1 MDLVKPDSAQLLSIT
16 YRFLEIANRHTAVSP
31 MLDEFVGELKNVT
44 GCAAVGIRL
53 LDEQG
58 NIPYACYDGFSQG
71 FMDQENLLSIRH
83 DQCMCVNVISGKS
96 TQQKPFYSPKGSF
109 WLNDTRQFL
118 DTVADSEKGTTRN
131 VCANHGYRS
140 VALVPIRASD
150 RVLGL
155 IHVADT
161 KPDMVPIEMVLQLE
175 HTALALGNSIT
186 RVTLSQAQRDT
197 EVKFRTLFDNA
208 GDAIILWEKVGAE
221 YQIIEVNQ
229 LACDRYGYTKAEMIG
244 MSGRQLNTAA
254 SYAGAA
260 ASITD
265 LDEHDHARFQLT
277 HLAKSG
283 QEIPVEVTAHNFIL
297 NSKPVILSVVRDI
310 TDRLKKEAEL
320 RQLASFPL
328 SNPNPV
334 LRLTPQGKIVFANP
348 AADLLLKSWKLGI
361 GDVIPSLW
369 LEKTVAAFNTGE
381 KTVSEIK
388 SGDAFFAVTTY
399 PDMTSG
405 FVNLYA
411 MDITARKDAELA
423 LQTSRDHLEKLNNS
437 LPDVIFVTRRPSRRI
452 EYVNNRV
459 TQIYGYS
466 AEECLGRTPEFL
478 FATRGAYLG
487 QSRRISDVIRH
498 SNSGDSVRTELM
510 QKRKNGEL
518 FPCELIQTFTSHPDG
533 TISIISIARDIT
545 SQQQTQKEIESY
557 HQRLE
562 EMVAARTEALNGE
575 ITNRKRAE
583 NELRSL
589 YEREQTLSAALR
601 QQIEERSLFTRALV
615 HELKTPLTPLLTA
628 SDFLEATL
636 TDETARGFARNI
648 KLGARNLEKRINE
661 MLDLARGEVGAL
673 RLTYRDF
680 DLVELLTE
688 TATYVQPE
696 TTRRGQILEINLPPA
711 PLAIQADPDRLRQ
724 VVLNLINNS
733 LKFTKKGGHIRVTA
747 RSEPGAAVI
756 SVEDTGAGIATSDL
770 PFIFQPYH
778 RGQNSD
784 KKRLGGLGLGL
795 ALAKMIVELHGGQI
809 WLKSAVGK
817 GSTFNFRV
825 PFKKV

>member
-1 MDLVKPDSAQLLSIT
+1 MSRPDSAQLLSIT
-16 YRFLEIANRHTAVSP
+16 FRFLEAANRHTAIAP
-31 MLDEFVGELKNVT
+31 MLDDLVKELKQVT

-58 NIPYACYDGFSQG
+58 NIPYASYNGFSKG

-83 DQCMCVNVISGKS
+83 DKCMCTNVISGTSSQK
-96 TQQKPFYSPKGSF
+96 KPFYSTRGSF
-109 WLNDTRQFL
+109 WVNDARSFL
-118 DTVADSEKGTTRN
+118 ATVTEAEKGATIN
-131 VCANHGYRS
+131 ICVSQGYRS
-140 VALVPIRASD
+140 IALIPIRSNE
-150 RVLGL
+150 RILGL
-155 IHVADT
+155 IHIADPE
-161 KPDMVPIEMVLQLE
+161 PDMVPIELVLQLE
-175 HTALALGNSIT
+175 HTALALGNAIA
-186 RVTLSQAQRDT
+186 RVTLYQSQRDS

-208 GDAIILWEKVGAE
+208 GDAIILWEPIGAE
-221 YQIIEVNQ
+221 YRIIEVNQ
-229 LACDRYGYTKAEMIG
+229 LACNRYGYTRAEMIG
-244 MSGRQLNTAA
+244 MPGRQLNTPE

-260 ASITD
+260 DSIGKLND
-265 LDEHDHARFQLT
+265 QGHALFQLT
-277 HLAKSG
+277 HLTKTG
-283 QEIPVEVTAHNFIL
+283 EKIPVEVTAQVFVL
-297 NSKPVILSVVRDI
+297 DSKPVILSVVRDI
-310 TDRLKKEAEL
+310 TDRLQKEAEL
-320 RQLASFPL
+320 KQLASFPL

-334 LRLTPQGKIVFANP
+334 LRLSPQGKIVFANP
-348 AADLLLKSWKLGI
+348 AADPLLKSWNLSLGEF
-361 GDVIPSLW
+361 IPSPW
-369 LEKTVAAFNTGE
+369 LEKTITAFHSGKKSTAEIQSGE
-381 KTVSEIK
+381 TY
-388 SGDAFFAVTTY
+388 FAVTIY
-399 PDMTSG
+399 PDPAGG
-405 FVNLYA
+405 FINLYA
-411 MDITARKDAELA
+411 MDITARKDAEYA

-437 LPDVIFVTRRPSRRI
+437 LPDVIFVTRRPGRLI

-466 AEECLGRTPEFL
+466 PEECLGRTPEFL
-478 FATRGAYLG
+478 FASRGAYLA
-487 QSRRISDVIRH
+487 QSRRISSIIRQ
-498 SNSGDSVRTELM
+498 SDSGENFRSELM
-510 QKRKNGEL
+510 QKKKGGEI

-533 TISIISIARDIT
+533 SISIITIARDIT
-545 SQQQTQKEIESY
+545 SQQRAQKEIESY

-562 EMVAARTEALNGE
+562 EMVAARTEALNSE
-575 ITNRKRAE
+575 IASRKRAE
-583 NELRSL
+583 SELRSL
-589 YEREQTLSAALR
+589 FEREQTLSAALR

-688 TATYVQPE
+688 TAAYVRPE
-696 TTRRGQILEINLPPA
+696 TTRRGQILELNLPPA
-711 PLAIQADPDRLRQ
+711 PLTIQADPDRLRQ

-733 LKFTKKGGHIRVTA
+733 SKFTRKGGHIKVIA

-756 SVEDTGAGIATSDL
+756 SVEDTGAGIPTSDL

-784 KKRLGGLGLGL
+784 RKRLGGLGLGL

-817 GSTFNFRV
+817 GSTFHFKV
-825 PFKKV
+825 PFKKS